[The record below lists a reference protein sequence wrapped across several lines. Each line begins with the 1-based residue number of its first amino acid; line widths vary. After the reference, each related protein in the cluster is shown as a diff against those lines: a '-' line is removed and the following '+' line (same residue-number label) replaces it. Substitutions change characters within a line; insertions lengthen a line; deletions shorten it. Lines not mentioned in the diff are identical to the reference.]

1 MGRRI
6 YLLYLIFFCSG
17 ASALT
22 FETLWFRQAGLV
34 LGNSV
39 WASSMVLAAFMAGLA
54 CGNWFAGRKGELIQ
68 RPIRAYGWLEVLIAT
83 SGLSIVLLFPH
94 FNTLLLPV
102 LKAAST
108 EAWLLNLTRLGIG
121 FSLLL
126 LPTAAMGATL
136 PMMVKGLGAQDAS
149 FGERLGRLYACN
161 TLGAV
166 AGTLFAELFLIE
178 ALGIRGTGIAA
189 AACSLLAGLVAVLCD
204 SGVKLQSDSS
214 VSDSISDKPLTG
226 FSRRL
231 LFAAFLAG
239 GTLLALEVV
248 WFRLMLLFSD
258 ATSRIFAVM
267 LSVVLTGIAV
277 GGVLGS
283 RLSRS
288 RKASTAVP
296 IIASCSGI
304 LTLVTYM
311 MPSLFLILSAAE
323 PDAAGWV
330 TMFRAIPVML
340 PVSVLS
346 GMLFTLIGNALHEQT
361 GSDTKAAGYLTLC
374 NTGGAMLGAICGGFL
389 LLPNSGL
396 DGSFFMLASVYL
408 LVALVSI
415 PDFNQFSRLAG
426 QSLAVILVLLVTAIF
441 LAPRGVVDQA
451 LFRKVA
457 QKYRESTPKVVA
469 VRETVTGT
477 LIYTQAERMGYPY
490 FQRLITDGHSMSATA
505 PFAWQYMKMYVY
517 LPVALHPAPRKSL
530 LISYGCG
537 VTAKALTDTAEFE
550 VIDFVDI
557 SKDILELN
565 SVVYPDPKTNP
576 LNDPR
581 VNVII
586 EDGRY
591 HLQTT
596 EKSYDLITSEPP
608 PPKNANI
615 VNLYTREYFQLIH
628 DRLAA
633 GGMTTYWLPQHSL
646 SWSDSKSIIRAF
658 CDVFDDC
665 SMWIG
670 SGDNWMMLGVK
681 DGHTPVTAERFRAQW
696 DDDRV
701 LPILAACGFET
712 PEQLVSYFIADEQ
725 DLRELTR
732 DSLPLVDNFP
742 HRLSPELRVM
752 GFDSVYPKYVE
763 HKGSL
768 ERLKRSKH
776 IARLIPDVY
785 IKQSEPYFEHRD
797 LIHDT
802 WAYPRNKLN
811 PRRRGVVQAIHPV
824 LTKSQLLTPVLWTL
838 GSGYRDQRIVDRVA
852 PRKPDDLDVLIRLGI
867 RELANRNYSQ
877 ASEHYSKF
885 LAGITTDSNVFQK
898 AMICN
903 AYALCM
909 ADRVADAQRFL
920 NDNLKKVKLSPD
932 TSADW
937 EFLQKTF
944 PLHDPMSVASPD
956 GELNSVQTSAL
967 QTPSSI
973 AE

>member
-6 YLLYLIFFCSG
+6 DLLYVIFFCSG

-39 WASSMVLAAFMAGLA
+39 WAGSMVLAAFMAGLA
-54 CGNWFAGRKGELIQ
+54 CGNWFAGRQGDLVQ

-102 LKAAST
+102 LKAASS
-108 EAWLLNLTRLGIG
+108 EGWLLNLTRLGIG
-121 FSLLL
+121 FSVLL

-136 PMMVKGLGAQDAS
+136 PMMVKGLGAEDAS

-166 AGTLFAELFLIE
+166 AGTMFAELVLIE

-189 AACSLLAGLVAVLCD
+189 AGCSLLAGLVAMLCD
-204 SGVKLQSDSS
+204 SRAKAKADSS
-214 VSDSISDKPLTG
+214 VTTSVVSKPLTG
-226 FSRRL
+226 ISRRL

-283 RLSRS
+283 RLSKS
-288 RKASTAVP
+288 CNASTAVP

-304 LTLVTYM
+304 LTLVTYLVPAM
-311 MPSLFLILSAAE
+311 FLILTSAE

-330 TMFRAIPVML
+330 TMFRAIPVMF

-389 LLPNSGL
+389 LLPDAGL
-396 DGSFFMLASVYL
+396 DGSFFILAGIYL
-408 LVALVSI
+408 LVGIVSI
-415 PDFNQFSRLAG
+415 PALDQFSKPAG
-426 QSLAVILVLLVTAIF
+426 QLLAIIVALLVTAIVA
-441 LAPRGVVDQA
+441 APHGVVDQA
-451 LFRKVA
+451 LFKNAARK
-457 QKYRESTPKVVA
+457 YHDSTPHIVA

-477 LIYTQAERMGYPY
+477 LIYTQAERMGHPY

-517 LPVALHPAPRKSL
+517 LPVAAHPAPRKSL

-537 VTAKALTDTAEFE
+537 VTAKALTDTSELE
-550 VIDFVDI
+550 VIDVVDI
-557 SKDILELN
+557 SSDILELN
-565 SVVYPDPKTNP
+565 SVVYPDPKSNP

-596 EKSYDLITSEPP
+596 EQSYDLITSEPP

-646 SWSDSKSIIRAF
+646 SWSDSRSIIRAF
-658 CDVFDDC
+658 CDVFDDS

-681 DGHTPVTAERFRAQW
+681 DGHKPVNAERFRAQW

-701 LPILAACGFET
+701 APILAACGFET
-712 PEQLVSYFIADEQ
+712 PEQLVSYFIADSQ
-725 DLRELTR
+725 TLHELTR
-732 DSLPLVDNFP
+732 DTLPLVDNFP

-752 GFDSVYPKYVE
+752 AFDSIYPEFVRHE
-763 HKGSL
+763 GSL
-768 ERLKRSKH
+768 IRLKQSKH
-776 IARLIPDVY
+776 IARLIPEKYV
-785 IKQSEPYFEHRD
+785 KQSQPFFEHRD

-802 WAYPRNKLN
+802 WAYPRNKLD
-811 PRRRGVVQAIHPV
+811 PKRLGVVEVIHSV
-824 LTKSQLLTPVLWTL
+824 LTKSRLRTPVLWTL
-838 GSGYRDQRIVDRVA
+838 GSGYRDQQIVDRVA
-852 PRKPDDLDVLIRLGI
+852 PEMPDSLDVLIRLGI
-867 RELANRNYSQ
+867 RELANRNYVE
-877 ASEHYSKF
+877 ASDHYSKF

-909 ADRVADAQRFL
+909 AGRFEDAQQFL
-920 NDNLKKVKLSPD
+920 NDNLTRVKLSED
-932 TSADW
+932 TIADW
-937 EFLQKTF
+937 EFLQQTF
-944 PLHDPMSVASPD
+944 PLNDPLKLAS
-956 GELNSVQTSAL
+956 
-967 QTPSSI
+967 SSTD
-973 AE
+973 